1 MIAPVDTAGVIARPP
16 LLYLTALAAGVGLG
30 FVWPMPLELGR
41 WSWIAGG
48 ALIVLGPAFMAGA
61 MLRFRRA
68 GTNVET
74 WRPTTA
80 LVVDGP
86 YRLSRNPIYVALTLA
101 YVGIGLIAGNVW
113 VLALAAPLLAV
124 MRYGVIAREEAY
136 LERKFGASYL
146 AYKAAVRRWL

>member
-1 MIAPVDTAGVIARPP
+1 MTAPVDTAGVIARPP

-30 FVWPMPLELGR
+30 FVWPLPLELGR
-41 WSWIAGG
+41 WSWIGGG
-48 ALIVLGPAFMAGA
+48 ALIALGLAFMAGA

-136 LERKFGASYL
+136 LERKFGAPYL